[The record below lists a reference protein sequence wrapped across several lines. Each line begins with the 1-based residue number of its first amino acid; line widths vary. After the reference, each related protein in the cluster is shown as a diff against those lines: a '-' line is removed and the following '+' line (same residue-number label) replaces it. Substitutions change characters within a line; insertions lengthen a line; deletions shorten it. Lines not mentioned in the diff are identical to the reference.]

1 MAIKSKAHEKL
12 SYDNIERV
20 IQQLEQDNPITK
32 KEACGMLN
40 IRYNTTRLQR
50 IIDDHLDLKSFRET
64 RKAQNKG
71 KMATQD
77 EIRSVV
83 KMYLDGDN
91 ISEIA
96 NSLYRSPAFVKNIVE
111 RVGIP
116 QKLADSDYEGKR
128 KAMLPEQCVSL
139 EFDYNEK
146 VWYPKRNRFAI
157 IKDEITQKYQSERR
171 GYACYGN
178 ITQCVNYEDRWGGK
192 CYKVYILDPCDT
204 SQTLFPWLDGEK
216 TGYWGTA
223 LAYELGSLKHLQEYL

>member
-12 SYDNIERV
+12 SFDNIERV

-111 RVGIP
+111 RVGVP

-128 KAMLPEQCVSL
+128 KAMLPEQCVAE
-139 EFDYNEK
+139 EFEYNEK
-146 VWYPKRNRFAI
+146 VWYPKKNRFAI

-223 LAYELGSLKHLQEYL
+223 LAYELGSLRHLQKYL

>member
-12 SYDNIERV
+12 SFDNIERV

-83 KMYLDGDN
+83 KAYLDGDN
-91 ISEIA
+91 ISVIA

-116 QKLADSDYEGKR
+116 QKMADSDYEGKR
-128 KAMLPEQCVSL
+128 NAMLPEQCVAL
-139 EFDYNEK
+139 EFEYNEK

-157 IKDEITQKYQSERR
+157 IKDEITQKYQSERL

-178 ITQCVNYEDRWGGK
+178 IAQCVNYEDRWGGK
-192 CYKVYILDPCDT
+192 CYKVYVLDPCDT

-223 LAYELGSLKHLQEYL
+223 LAYDLGSLRHLQEYL